1 MLLQGDTP
9 AVRVHDRLLSLPP
22 PPLAPH
28 HFTAGWREALSKST
42 SVNLSSFDR
51 LTKRC
56 NMLRI
61 DYV

>member
-9 AVRVHDRLLSLPP
+9 VVWVHDRLLSLL

-42 SVNLSSFDR
+42 SVNISSFDR
-51 LTKRC
+51 LTKRR

>member
-9 AVRVHDRLLSLPP
+9 AVRVHDRLLSL
-22 PPLAPH
+22 LAPH